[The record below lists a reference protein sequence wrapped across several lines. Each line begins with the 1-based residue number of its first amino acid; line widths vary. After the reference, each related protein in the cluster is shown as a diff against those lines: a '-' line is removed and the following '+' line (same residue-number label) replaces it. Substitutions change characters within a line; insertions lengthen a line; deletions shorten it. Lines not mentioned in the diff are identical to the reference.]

1 MPNYTVSQD
10 IDDFMKSDDD
20 SAARTELG
28 LGSAATSNTGDFATS
43 IQGGKADTALQSGD
57 NVSTLTND
65 AGYLTT
71 APAAPVDSVN
81 TQTGAVVLD
90 ADDISDSATTN
101 KFATQIELD
110 KANSALQSGDN
121 VSSLTNDAG
130 YLTTAA
136 AAPVD
141 SVNTQVGAVVLDADD
156 IDDSV
161 TTNKFA
167 TAAQLSNADSALQS
181 GDNISELTNN
191 SGYITSAP
199 VDSVNT
205 QTGAVVLDADDI
217 SDATTTNKFATQA
230 ELDKANSSLQ
240 SLVAGTNITIDAT
253 NPTSPTINSSGGGAV
268 DSVNTQTGVVVL
280 DADDISDAT
289 TTNKFATQ
297 AQLDNA
303 DNALQSGDNVSA
315 LTNDAGYLTTA
326 PAAPVDSV
334 NNETGAVVLDAD
346 DIDDT
351 ATTNK
356 FATQAQLDKAD
367 TALQPA
373 DPTLESVTTN
383 GATTT
388 NDISVG
394 RIVTLHPSNP
404 VNDNIASGNQ
414 ACAIGGVANLVSGN
428 RSVNYGG
435 RDNQVTGND
444 STTIGGF
451 GQIVIGQE
459 AEGFG
464 STATTLNTKYTSAIG
479 AINSVVGLAT
489 AGTASTATAH
499 SSVLGG
505 NTNII
510 ESATEA
516 VIIGGDTNTIQST
529 HHRSV
534 ILGGTGIVT
543 DAADTTYVPN
553 LNVGAGFKM
562 PTGATDAYV
571 LTSDANGVGTWQAAG
586 GGGGGSSIVAS
597 YVDNALVVNKPATS
611 NIVLSITG
619 LQYQMEI
626 GKTYYVKM
634 FFNHE
639 GGQMSGGSSN
649 EFIILDHTPWST
661 TANVERGFAGTNWVE
676 STGGG
681 GGSVF
686 GGKASNEDTLYH
698 VGAST
703 GLSNFFGFQPYKGFV
718 SIEGFITA
726 PSTANFTPT
735 LTYTGG
741 GTGSITGSFQG
752 MIMEMP

>member
-1 MPNYTVSQD
+1 MPDLPVSQD
-10 IDDFMKSDDD
+10 IDDFMQSADDA
-20 SAARTELG
+20 AARSELG

-90 ADDISDSATTN
+90 ADDIADAATTN
-101 KFATQIELD
+101 KFATQIELN

-121 VSSLTNDAG
+121 VSALNNDAG
-130 YLTTAA
+130 YLTTAPA
-136 AAPVD
+136 
-141 SVNTQVGAVVLDADD
+141 
-156 IDDSV
+156 
-161 TTNKFA
+161 
-167 TAAQLSNADSALQS
+167 
-181 GDNISELTNN
+181 
-191 SGYITSAP
+191 AP

-217 SDATTTNKFATQA
+217 SDSATTNKFATQA

-303 DNALQSGDNVSA
+303 DSALQSGDNITELA
-315 LTNDAGYLTTA
+315 NNAGYITS
-326 PAAPVDSV
+326 APVDSV
-334 NNETGAVVLDAD
+334 NGNTGTVVLDADDIDDSLTTHKFATQAQLDNADSALQSGDNISELTNNSGYITSAPVDSVNTQTGAVVLDAD
-346 DIDDT
+346 DIDDS

-367 TALQPA
+367 TALQPT
-373 DPTLESVTTN
+373 DPTLDSVTTN
-383 GATTT
+383 GATTL

-394 RIVTLHPSNP
+394 RIVTLHPTNP
-404 VNDNIASGNQ
+404 VNNNVATGNQ
-414 ACAIGGVANLVSGN
+414 ACSIGGVVNVVSGN

-435 RDNQVTGND
+435 RENQVTGND
-444 STTIGGF
+444 SSTIGGF

-459 AEGFG
+459 SEGFG

-479 AINSVVGLAT
+479 TINSVVGLAT
-489 AGTASTATAH
+489 EGTSSTLTKH
-499 SSVLGG
+499 SAVLGG
-505 NTNII
+505 DTNII
-510 ESATEA
+510 QSATEA

-529 HHRSV
+529 HHRST
-534 ILGGTGIVT
+534 ILGGQNITT
-543 DAADTTYVPN
+543 DAADTAYVPN

-562 PTGATDAYV
+562 PTGATDTYV
-571 LTSDANGVGTWQAAG
+571 LTSDANGVGTWQAGG
-586 GGGGGSSIVAS
+586 GGGGGSSVVKS
-597 YVDNALVVNKPATS
+597 YVDNSFTITKPTS
-611 NIVLSITG
+611 ADVITSVTGLSYQMTSGTTYYIKVFVLSETS
-619 LQYQMEI
+619 I
-626 GKTYYVKM
+626 GNDVEYIYL
-634 FFNHE
+634 
-639 GGQMSGGSSN
+639 S
-649 EFIILDHTPWST
+649 HTPWANTAGIKEGLVGTHWNDEGIST
-661 TANVERGFAGTNWVE
+661 T
-676 STGGG
+676 
-681 GGSVF
+681 GGSYGSGTTQY
-686 GGKASNEDTLYH
+686 GGSWYEQSASRH
-698 VGAST
+698 HAS
-703 GLSNFFGFQPYKGFV
+703 FFSPYAGF
-718 SIEGFITA
+718 SEIEGYITA
-726 PSTANFTPT
+726 PSTATFTPT
-735 LTYTGG
+735 ISYLGTPTG
-741 GTGSITGSFQG
+741 TIDVRVQG